1 MSFHYSALSAAG
13 SDDSLN
19 RRGFIHQDYLDHD
32 ANFEDEHGKDHTTKV
47 SSKLPVETNPIILL
61 SILHMYWVF
70 VNYCH
75 TIHYLLQKNCIIT
88 LSTTF

>member
-1 MSFHYSALSAAG
+1 MSFHYSALSATG

-19 RRGFIHQDYLDHD
+19 RTRGFIHQDYLDHD

-61 SILHMYWVF
+61 SILR
-70 VNYCH
+70 
-75 TIHYLLQKNCIIT
+75 ICIGCSSIIVT
-88 LSTTF
+88 LYIIFYRRIV